1 MRNAEKLIRR
11 WLKSSKEE
19 RETFLG
25 LALARPVLGNQ
36 WVVSTVKDLPEETEV
51 WHPITHVAE
60 SRGVD
65 EGKLTSFALQ
75 NADKYHIVTELG
87 HPEVN
92 TWNVDKLVAD
102 FKADYAQH

>member
-1 MRNAEKLIRR
+1 MRNAEKLIRL

-51 WHPITHVAE
+51 WHPITRVAE
-60 SRGVD
+60 SRRVD
-65 EGKLTSFALQ
+65 VKKLTSFALQ
-75 NADKYHIVTELG
+75 NVNKYRIVTDLG
-87 HPEVN
+87 YPEVN
-92 TWNVDKLVAD
+92 TWNVDNLVAD
-102 FKADYAQH
+102 FKANHAQH